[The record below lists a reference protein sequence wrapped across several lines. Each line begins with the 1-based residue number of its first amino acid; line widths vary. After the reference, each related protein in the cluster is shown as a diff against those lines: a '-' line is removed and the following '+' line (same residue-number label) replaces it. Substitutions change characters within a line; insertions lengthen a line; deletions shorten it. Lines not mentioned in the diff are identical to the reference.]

1 MTNPPSPGKCDIC
14 GKEFKFLIPH
24 RKRNHPD
31 ATPYL
36 PRRKGDGKKG
46 VMPTLPTDEKQTR
59 MKVEK
64 KPEVPRTHLF
74 AVAGFVGLSALV
86 LILLRKK

>member
-14 GKEFKFLIPH
+14 DKEFKYLIPH

-36 PRRKGDGKKG
+36 PRKKGDGKKG
-46 VMPTLPTDEKQTR
+46 VTPTLPTEPKQRQLKIEKQ
-59 MKVEK
+59 
-64 KPEVPRTHLF
+64 PEVSRTHLY
-74 AVAGFVGLSALV
+74 AIAGFVGLSALA